1 MTFSLPAYSR
11 AISSTTGAMARQG
24 AHHGAQKSISTGV
37 GLAAELHEAVA
48 RALGLLARRRLTL
61 RARLASRLGRRLAP
75 ALVVRQVRLDRI
87 GRVVRIV
94 VGEEERVEEEA
105 PVDEEARAG
114 MRMEERA
121 VPAEAVPHG
130 AMMGETPS
138 PLRVGRGG
146 GAERQ
151 GKGEGGE
158 EELHRGSSPPRDGGG
173 GGASTPPFAP

>member
-1 MTFSLPAYSR
+1 
-11 AISSTTGAMARQG
+11 
-24 AHHGAQKSISTGV
+24 
-37 GLAAELHEAVA
+37 
-48 RALGLLARRRLTL
+48 RRRCP
-61 RARLASRLGRRLAP
+61 AGRGGSLAP
-75 ALVVRQVRLDRI
+75 PWGGRQVRLDRI
-87 GRVVRIV
+87 GRVGRIV

-105 PVDEEARAG
+105 PGDEEARAG

-138 PLRVGRGG
+138 PWRVGRGG